1 MTGLGAV
8 DILSAV
14 SREAGL
20 RKPARKAMGGWGERL
35 RTAGKFVRI
44 ARRDPL
50 GVGGAWPVSDR
61 TTRRLVRLAGVAR
74 GEIVMDAGAGHGNVT
89 QALLE
94 LDPGPDRIYSIERSP
109 DMFRLFCERL
119 RPDSNPRLI
128 GIQADLRDVAGRLDG
143 NVGRIDIIISTIP
156 VSRAS
161 KMDDIFAV
169 FARIL
174 KPGGRLIQVSSDP
187 FHCPKHMRRAGFV
200 LLERKLDWYGLFP
213 FFLFKAAL
221 KG

>member
-1 MTGLGAV
+1 MTVLGAP

-20 RKPARKAMGGWGERL
+20 RKPVRGALGKWRDRL

-44 ARRDPL
+44 ARRDPI

-61 TTRRLVRLAGVAR
+61 TTRRLVRLAEVKA
-74 GEIVMDAGAGHGNVT
+74 GEVVVDAGAGHGNVT

-94 LDPGPDRIYSIERSP
+94 LDPGPSRIYAIERSP
-109 DMFRLFCERL
+109 EMFRLFCERL
-119 RPDSNPRLI
+119 KPGSNPRVM

-143 NVGRIDIIISTIP
+143 NLGRIDLIISTIP

-161 KMDDIFAV
+161 KMDDIFAI

-174 KPGGRLIQVSSDP
+174 KPGGRLLQVSSDP

-213 FFLFKAAL
+213 FFLFKVAL